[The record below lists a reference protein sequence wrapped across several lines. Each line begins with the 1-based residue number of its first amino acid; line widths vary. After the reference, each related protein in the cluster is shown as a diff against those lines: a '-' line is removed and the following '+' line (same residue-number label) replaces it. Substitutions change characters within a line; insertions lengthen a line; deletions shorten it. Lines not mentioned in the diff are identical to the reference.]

1 MSRSK
6 LTRNQLAKFLPNPEA
21 IKAFEELLADVGT
34 KIPTDLEGLSAEASN
49 AAAAAGSALAALA
62 EVAQGLAMVL
72 LAPTREAS
80 AVDSYTPPESSGNAE
95 LEEIKRRLAALESA
109 PVNTRDD
116 FGIEQRLAAL
126 ESAGRFEFGAF
137 EMPYIPPAE
146 FNNYY
151 NPASVAI
158 TGGSINGV
166 PIGQTSAAAGAFT
179 SLTGQA
185 VTLNTTSGQ
194 TLIGRTATSTFT
206 ANGILQ
212 VRENTNEYVVSIAN
226 AGSKEW
232 VWGVNANTLYLRN
245 VTDGTNP
252 VQFANGGRM
261 LVGGATDDGA
271 TRLQVNGGIKHS
283 DTTLLRTS
291 VALTNGAAAAA
302 ATLLNAPVAGNPT
315 KWVPINDNGT
325 TRYIPAW

>member
-95 LEEIKRRLAALESA
+95 LE
-109 PVNTRDD
+109 
-116 FGIEQRLAAL
+116 
-126 ESAGRFEFGAF
+126 FGAF

-194 TLIGRTATSTFT
+194 TFIGRTATSTFT